1 MTTTFSRR
9 SIKCVRHSN
18 PPSCSAGHL
27 PKREDKIH
35 YSFLQKGVQSLKRI
49 ILLVSMLFL
58 LTGCSLVAD
67 EYTASRP
74 HESGMQ
80 TNMPDAV
87 VVKDPAALKE
97 AILRFIK
104 AGKEVGSIRTVDYV
118 GNVEE
123 DLVRAIYEATRM
135 TPVGAYAVDYL
146 NHNCVKIL
154 SYYEISLSIT
164 YRRSARDIAAIQQA
178 YTPEQLRGQVE
189 RSLQTY
195 DEHLAIQVTED
206 QEYDIEAIVK
216 EYCLADPA
224 RMVEIPQVAISVF
237 PETGSER
244 IVAVDLRYEN
254 TYDQLLEKSD
264 AVLKSVSAAAEY
276 IRYRQTDREKTE
288 LLYTYLTERFR
299 YTEGKTSA
307 PVWSALCDG
316 VSDPYGLAQAFRLIC
331 EKAGVEC
338 YTVTGL
344 KDGEEYTWNI
354 VSDDGDFRHVD
365 LAVCIA
371 QDSGLWRRTDWDMGR
386 YYWNTQLYPACV
398 TVSVDHAMEQEVVS

>member
-1 MTTTFSRR
+1 M
-9 SIKCVRHSN
+9 
-18 PPSCSAGHL
+18 
-27 PKREDKIH
+27 
-35 YSFLQKGVQSLKRI
+35 KRI
-49 ILLVSMLFL
+49 ILLVSMLLL

-80 TNMPDAV
+80 TTMPDAV

-104 AGKEVGSIRTVDYV
+104 AGKEEGSIRTVDYV

-123 DLVRAIYEATRM
+123 DLVRAVYEATRM

-154 SYYEISLSIT
+154 SYYEITLSIT

-189 RSLQTY
+189 RSLRTY
-195 DEHLAIQVTED
+195 DDHLAMQVTEAQD
-206 QEYDIEAIVK
+206 YDIEALVRN
-216 EYCLADPA
+216 YCLEDPA
-224 RMVEIPQVAISVF
+224 HMVEIPQVEVSVF
-237 PETGSER
+237 PETGRER

-254 TYDQLLEKSD
+254 SYEQLLEKSE
-264 AVLKSVSAAAEY
+264 AVLKSVNAAAEY
-276 IRYRQTDREKTE
+276 IRYRDTDRDKTE
-288 LLYTYLTERFR
+288 LLYTYLTERFN

-307 PVWSALCDG
+307 SVWSALCDG

-331 EKAGVEC
+331 EKAGVAC

-344 KDGEEYTWNI
+344 KDGEDYVWNI
-354 VSDDGDFRHVD
+354 VSDDGDHRHVD
-365 LAVCIA
+365 IAECIA
-371 QDSGLWRRTDWDMGR
+371 QDSGLRRRTDWDMDR
-386 YYWNTQLYPACV
+386 YYWNAQLYPACV
-398 TVSVDHAMEQEVVS
+398 TVLPVENMTQQEVVS